1 MNKAK
6 VLELH
11 KEAVRQRNHSDD
23 QSEPDDEGLLSSS
36 DNQPFVSTNGLS
48 PYSQNEVYYQGT
60 WWHVI

>member
-11 KEAVRQRNHSDD
+11 KEAVRQRNLSDD
-23 QSEPDDEGLLSSS
+23 QSEPDDEGLLSSN
-36 DNQPFVSTNGLS
+36 DNQPFVSTNAS

-60 WWHVI
+60 WWYVI